1 MGRQETGSVGGGAH
15 VQHNSNFPTF
25 KIMAAG
31 NGGKFLY
38 FAFGSN
44 LLRERLHISNP
55 SAVFK
60 AIARLP
66 AHRLEFNYFSRRWQG
81 AAATIVEADN
91 EEVWGV
97 LWELSIEHLTTLD
110 AQEGVPTVYNRK
122 TVTVEVDGGEEEAFT
137 YFLVKPVEEDRRP
150 SAVYLDV
157 IVRGAKENGLPE
169 EYIEKLQ
176 SIEHNGY
183 RGEVGVTINLEDI
196 TKIPD

>member
-1 MGRQETGSVGGGAH
+1 MGRTRRSCGRC
-15 VQHNSNFPTF
+15 FPLTF
-25 KIMAAG
+25 DFPSFDLKIMAGG

-122 TVTVEVDGGEEEAFT
+122 
-137 YFLVKPVEEDRRP
+137 R
-150 SAVYLDV
+150 
-157 IVRGAKENGLPE
+157 
-169 EYIEKLQ
+169 
-176 SIEHNGY
+176 
-183 RGEVGVTINLEDI
+183 
-196 TKIPD
+196 